1 MLPTHPPTVSQK
13 KKKKKTHPP
22 TITLGKGPLNAL
34 TPTPDMDRTVSRRSL
49 KKKSLIINL

>member
-1 MLPTHPPTVSQK
+1 MIPTHPPTVSQ

-22 TITLGKGPLNAL
+22 TITLGKGSLNAL
-34 TPTPDMDRTVSRRSL
+34 TPTPDRDRTVSQRSL